1 MAVKLFGFGWNSNDK
16 HVPWKMFC
24 KAAFFNLFQSIMNI
38 KQNNYYEKFAEKN

>member
-24 KAAFFNLFQSIMNI
+24 RAAFFVIMNI
-38 KQNNYYEKFAEKN
+38 QQNNYYEKFAEKN